1 MVRTLCVV
9 CLAAAAAEVPSLLLA
24 LMARDEEA
32 NLRANLPR
40 LSELTDAAV
49 CGVDDRTVDASARAV
64 TETLRNA
71 AHFVFYLRFAGF
83 GRARTE
89 VFREGWAAFPRASHV
104 LVLDPDWEA
113 TPGTLKKAQLD
124 FKHRTFL
131 FTVWDRNGLTMRT
144 LNWLVRWEAGLSFE
158 HQLHEQLVQPPA
170 RQPGHA
176 NLLTWRFV
184 ERADVRMSWHA
195 AHGHSQSYG
204 RYLADLEVL
213 KANLGELGPNDS
225 HTLYY
230 LGVTH
235 LSALEALLGIGE
247 HPRTAQA
254 EEHMAGAVAWLTLR
268 LKPPIAAVSA
278 HEHTLAATRWLGHAH
293 QYLTHDRS
301 AAHSQYEACVTFD
314 NTRVDCRVF
323 LAKLARD
330 EGLNPKA
337 FTAAFKALS
346 LAAAPRFSEN
356 IRMVDHFYVER
367 CALPIEAALA
377 LLPTLEAVFA
387 RSATENV
394 LVVFGAA
401 LLTRGALACDDPI
414 RRFITE
420 PPGVV
425 SAARARYGALLLPEA
440 ACVTRVDALAAA
452 NGDAVTLA
460 VMEAWTSG
468 RSSARP
474 TWI

>member
-1 MVRTLCVV
+1 MR
-9 CLAAAAAEVPSLLLA
+9 PSVTNPHPLLPDHLYSFTTQ
-24 LMARDEEA
+24 
-32 NLRANLPR
+32 
-40 LSELTDAAV
+40 LS
-49 CGVDDRTVDASARAV
+49 RR
-64 TETLRNA
+64 
-71 AHFVFYLRFAGF
+71 
-83 GRARTE
+83 
-89 VFREGWAAFPRASHV
+89 
-104 LVLDPDWEA
+104 
-113 TPGTLKKAQLD
+113 
-124 FKHRTFL
+124 
-131 FTVWDRNGLTMRT
+131 
-144 LNWLVRWEAGLSFE
+144 
-158 HQLHEQLVQPPA
+158 
-170 RQPGHA
+170 
-176 NLLTWRFV
+176 WRFV

-293 QYLTHDRS
+293 QFWRGAPPGVDGPQTHPLRYLTHDRS